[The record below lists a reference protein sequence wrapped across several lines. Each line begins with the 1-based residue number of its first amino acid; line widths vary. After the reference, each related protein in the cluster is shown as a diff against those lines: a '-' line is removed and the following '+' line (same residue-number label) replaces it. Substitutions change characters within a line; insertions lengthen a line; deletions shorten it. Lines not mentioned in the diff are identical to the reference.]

1 MIISSIK
8 VLRSVFMSDK
18 FAGKACKFVEIDSQ
32 ELAESSAEETLRCY
46 EIVLDQKTSKLPCLR
61 LA

>member
-1 MIISSIK
+1 
-8 VLRSVFMSDK
+8 MSDK

-46 EIVLDQKTSKLPCLR
+46 EIVLDQKTYKLPCLH